1 MNLEADEKQGTT
13 ALTTSEFN
21 QGLDETLLTLEDRW
35 ILSVLNRTITS
46 VNTKLD
52 KYLFDQA
59 TLEAYDFFW
68 KEFCAYYVEIT
79 KPILFGK
86 KGSPEE
92 RKNKQKLLV
101 IILLHA
107 IRLIHPMAPFITE
120 ELFQRLKT
128 RLSGVQIDPTLQLD
142 PYTREAIHALN
153 SEACIVTPYPSIIR
167 ESDQNAHID
176 DTFAL
181 IESLV
186 YTIRNIRG
194 EMKIPPGTPIEVHIV
209 APTGHPQRQSLMDN
223 QNIIEALVRL
233 NSLKIHSEEP
243 QNLGH
248 ASLGVIDGFKV
259 MLPIPAEMLEQEK
272 TRLLKEKE
280 RLTQTIEK
288 VTAQLN
294 NENFVKNAPSELIA
308 KQRALLQQAEEDLQ
322 RIQKT
327 L

>member
-1 MNLEADEKQGTT
+1 
-13 ALTTSEFN
+13 
-21 QGLDETLLTLEDRW
+21 
-35 ILSVLNRTITS
+35 
-46 VNTKLD
+46 
-52 KYLFDQA
+52 LFDQA

-68 KEFCAYYVEIT
+68 KEFCAYYVEIA

-120 ELFQRLKT
+120 ELFQRLKM

-142 PYTREAIHALN
+142 PYAREAIQALN
-153 SEACIVTPYPSIIR
+153 SEACIIAPYPSIIR
-167 ESDQNAHID
+167 ESDRNPHID

-194 EMKIPPGTPIEVHIV
+194 EMKIPPGTPIDVHIV
-209 APTGHPQRQSLMDN
+209 APTEHPQRQSLIDN
-223 QNIIEALVRL
+223 QNIIEALIRV
-233 NSLKIHSEEP
+233 NSLQIHSVEP
-243 QNLGH
+243 QDLGH
-248 ASLGVIDGFKV
+248 ASLGAIDGFKV

-272 TRLLKEKE
+272 TRLIKEKE

-288 VTAQLN
+288 FTTQLN
-294 NENFVKNAPSELIA
+294 NESFVKNAPPELIA
-308 KQRALLQQAEEDLQ
+308 KQRALLQQAEVDLE
-322 RIQKT
+322 RIRQT